1 MTLSSKRKNLKHYTG
16 IEVEIAGQYMYFKQS
31 KQNIRVGRD
40 GYSFFAVNIGGRID
54 RIYYILLDEVDILPV
69 TMNDMTVRLFNN
81 GRLVTDITI
90 VRTNYDRRHLTVRLA
105 STIIGILGCIASRND
120 IHIEAIL
127 HESQE
132 ILVRNRKEVPRNNIP
147 WLAQTDG
154 TQTIKYELSS
164 QVHSNDGYS
173 GGMLTFIVS
182 FKYGEND
189 VVCSVMSP
197 DMYRLTNIKMY
208 TGKMF
213 RTNSGIV
220 VANQYGMYTI
230 LWLID
235 GRTEFMNSDGFI
247 IPLISIDDLPT
258 ILNNL
263 V

>member
-16 IEVEIAGQYMYFKQS
+16 IEVEMAGRYIYFRQS

-40 GYSFFAVNIGGRID
+40 GCSFFVVNIEQRID
-54 RIYYILLDEVDILPV
+54 RIYYILLNEIDILPAS
-69 TMNDMTVRLFNN
+69 MNDITVRLFNN
-81 GRLVTDITI
+81 GQLVTDVTV
-90 VRTNYDRRHLTVRLA
+90 VRTDYDRRHLTVRLA

-132 ILVRNRKEVPRNNIP
+132 ILVRNRKEVPRGNVP

-173 GGMLTFIVS
+173 GGMITFIVS

-197 DMYRLTNIKMY
+197 DMYKLTNIKMY

-213 RTNSGIV
+213 KTDSGIV

-230 LWLID
+230 VWMVD

>member
-1 MTLSSKRKNLKHYTG
+1 MILTNKRRKLTHYTG
-16 IEVEIAGQYMYFKQS
+16 IEVEIAGRYMYFKQS

-90 VRTNYDRRHLTVRLA
+90 VRTDYDRRHLTVRLA

-154 TQTIKYELSS
+154 TQTIRYELSS

-173 GGMLTFIVS
+173 GGMLTFIIS

-197 DMYRLTNIKMY
+197 DMYRLTNVKMY

-213 RTNSGIV
+213 RTDSGIV

-230 LWLID
+230 VWMVD